1 MPVFHIERNEGY
13 TVMSNFHLRDK
24 SLSLKSKG
32 LLSQMLSL
40 PEEWDYTLKGLS
52 AINRESV
59 DAIRSAINELES
71 AGYVV
76 RKQKRDSS
84 GKMASNEYFI
94 YEKPDASRKDNAPM
108 LEKSVSRK
116 PMPNKPISE
125 NPTTVNPITENST
138 QLITKEKN
146 KYQSNKEIIN
156 HPSINHD
163 RMDSMDVYRWIVYEK
178 IGYDALVEQQNYS
191 KDQIDEIVEIMLE
204 SICSTAPTQR
214 IGKEDIPTEVVK
226 SRFLKVDSSHIEY
239 IFNSMKENTTDV
251 RNIKAYLKT
260 VIYNA
265 PVTIGNYYAAKVNH
279 DLYGTD

>member
-59 DAIRSAINELES
+59 DAIRSAINELEA

-84 GKMASNEYFI
+84 GKMAANEYFI
-94 YEKPDASRKDNAPM
+94 YEKPDSLRKDNSPM
-108 LEKSVSRK
+108 LEKSVSHK
-116 PMPNKPISE
+116 PMTKKPVSE
-125 NPTTVNPITENST
+125 NPTTVNPITEKST

-146 KYQSNKEIIN
+146 KDQSNKEIIN
-156 HPSINHD
+156 HPSINQD
-163 RMDSMDVYRWIVYEK
+163 EMDSMDVYRWIVYEK
-178 IGYDALVEQQNYS
+178 IGYDALVEQQTYS

-204 SICSTAPTQR
+204 SICSTAKTQR